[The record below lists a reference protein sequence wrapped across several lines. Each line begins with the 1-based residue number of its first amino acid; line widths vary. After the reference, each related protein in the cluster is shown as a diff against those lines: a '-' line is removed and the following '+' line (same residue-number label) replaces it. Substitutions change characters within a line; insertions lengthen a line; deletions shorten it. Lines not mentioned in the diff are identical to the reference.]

1 MDNHSVTGI
10 GRTIENTALVIG
22 GIALLLLALLQV
34 ASVLARVLGG
44 VVPASSELA
53 LGLVIVMVATALVA
67 ATAHGSHP
75 QVRAILQKLNPRV
88 RRAAMLA
95 TGLLA
100 IAYWALL
107 FWHGWI
113 LTRDNAA
120 VGERTE
126 ILGLSVIPFRVVWL
140 AGLAAMVI
148 LLALRLRKPPDA
160 PAEPA

>member
-1 MDNHSVTGI
+1 MNNRSVTGI
-10 GRTIENTALVIG
+10 GRAIETTALATG
-22 GIALLLLALLQV
+22 GVALLLLAVLQV

-75 QVRAILQKLNPRV
+75 QVRAILQKLSPRV
-88 RRAAMLA
+88 RQTAMLA

-113 LTRDNAA
+113 LTWDNAA

-126 ILGLSVIPFRVVWL
+126 ILGLSVIPFRIVWL
-140 AGLAAMVI
+140 AGLASMVI
-148 LLALRLRKPPDA
+148 LLVLRLRAPPDA
-160 PAEPA
+160 PEEHP